1 MYPKI
6 SPLHRVLV
14 PFAVVAIALAL
25 PAAAAAHAE
34 LETVFP
40 ADGSTVTEA
49 PTEIVMTFTEA
60 LNPAKSSIVLAEVGN
75 PPLFSGGKVSA
86 DDPKRMTLAIPELGA
101 GVYEIRWTSSSAE
114 DGDIARGTTTFTYAP
129 APPSPTDEASPSP
142 SASPSAS
149 SASPTASPSPSPS
162 PSASTTPT
170 ASGTDVLLP
179 IIAALVVIALFAAW
193 LVRNRS
199 RGRGRP

>member
-1 MYPKI
+1 VNRR
-6 SPLHRVLV
+6 LLVLI
-14 PFAVVAIALAL
+14 AIGAIALAL

-40 ADGSTVTEA
+40 ADGTTVTEA

-60 LNPAKSSIVLAEVGN
+60 LDPAKSSIVLAEVGN
-75 PPLFSGGKVSA
+75 PPLLSGGKVSA
-86 DDPKRMTLAIPELGA
+86 DDPKRMTLAVPELPA
-101 GVYEIRWTSSSAE
+101 GVYEIRWTSASAE
-114 DGDIARGTTTFTYAP
+114 DGDLDRGTTHFTYAP
-129 APPSPTDEASPSP
+129 PPPAPTDDVSTPPSP
-142 SASPSAS
+142 SASPSAATAS
-149 SASPTASPSPSPS
+149 PSASASPSPSPS
-162 PSASTTPT
+162 SSTTPT

-199 RGRGRP
+199 RGRGRA